1 MMNWLKRI
9 VAPSPPAPLPQAGEG
24 SHLRWFISSPT
35 RGRGCPAGARE
46 GTPQGRGRA
55 HYRAI
60 ALLFA
65 CSLLWFAA
73 AQAQSS
79 DMQHCDLAFSNDLVL
94 RDVPVARTQAEQ
106 SRGLSNRDDIGPG
119 MLFAWPD
126 ARPVSFW
133 MKDTFVPLSIGFFDA
148 SGVLFSIQDMAP
160 QSLKTHPSVLPA
172 LHALELKQGD
182 FQRFGLTL
190 GTRLQIHCS

>member
-1 MMNWLKRI
+1 MPNLTKYIFTRM
-9 VAPSPPAPLPQAGEG
+9 VYAG
-24 SHLRWFISSPT
+24 
-35 RGRGCPAGARE
+35 
-46 GTPQGRGRA
+46 
-55 HYRAI
+55 
-60 ALLFA
+60 LFA
-65 CSLLWFAA
+65 LTLSWMAA
-73 AQAQSS
+73 VQAQTS
-79 DMQHCDLAFSNDLVL
+79 DMQRCDLSFSNGLVL

-148 SGVLFSIQDMAP
+148 SGVLFSIQDMMP

-172 LHALELKQGD
+172 LHALELQQGD
-182 FQRFGLTL
+182 FQRLGIAL